1 MANLCMNLE
10 TIQSMWE
17 KDSLIDKDNL
27 HDESLKIPSL
37 HAKYHEMFVTFM
49 TKKTIGDLRYRGH
62 INFTLNNI

>member
-1 MANLCMNLE
+1 MCMANLCMNLE

-37 HAKYHEMFVTFM
+37 HAKYHEMF
-49 TKKTIGDLRYRGH
+49 
-62 INFTLNNI
+62 NNILLLCFGYNIC